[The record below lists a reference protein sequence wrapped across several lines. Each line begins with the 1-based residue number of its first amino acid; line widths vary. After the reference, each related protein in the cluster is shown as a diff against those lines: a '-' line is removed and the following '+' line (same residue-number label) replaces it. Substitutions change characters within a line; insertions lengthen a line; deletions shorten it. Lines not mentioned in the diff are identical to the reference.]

1 MGKDH
6 LGKSWAFGPPP
17 RPFMREKKF
26 RASLMAAMTVFFLV
40 ALGAVAIA
48 DATGPTIASDKD
60 DYAPG
65 EIVTLT
71 GTGWQGG
78 EAVHIRVNAD
88 DQGSFTDSFQLPD
101 WFVATYAVTATGPT
115 SGTATT
121 TFTDGNVSSWSGQ
134 VKDASTNLPIS
145 GATVSCTSGC
155 NASLSTTTD
164 ASGNYYFDGASGHGP
179 KLTFAGNGPVNLT
192 LTASKSGYTSATQT
206 KTGVNNQDS
215 FSDVNFALTP
225 SCTPDPITGP
235 ANVGVTYGDN
245 ATFTVAGVSSRQ
257 WQVSTDGVNF
267 SNLVGETG
275 LSLTLTK
282 PTVAMS
288 GNKYRVVGLDS
299 CGGAVTAGPATLT
312 VNPKSVTVTASSPTV
327 TYGDA
332 APTITPSYSGFVS
345 PD

>member
-78 EAVHIRVNAD
+78 EAVHIRVNDDQGETWRYDNDVTAD

-115 SGTATT
+115 SGQARTT
-121 TFTDGNVSSWSGQ
+121 
-134 VKDASTNLPIS
+134 
-145 GATVSCTSGC
+145 
-155 NASLSTTTD
+155 
-164 ASGNYYFDGASGHGP
+164 
-179 KLTFAGNGPVNLT
+179 
-192 LTASKSGYTSATQT
+192 
-206 KTGVNNQDS
+206 
-215 FSDVNFALTP
+215 
-225 SCTPDPITGP
+225 
-235 ANVGVTYGDN
+235 
-245 ATFTVAGVSSRQ
+245 
-257 WQVSTDGVNF
+257 
-267 SNLVGETG
+267 
-275 LSLTLTK
+275 
-282 PTVAMS
+282 
-288 GNKYRVVGLDS
+288 
-299 CGGAVTAGPATLT
+299 
-312 VNPKSVTVTASSPTV
+312 
-327 TYGDA
+327 
-332 APTITPSYSGFVS
+332 
-345 PD
+345 